1 MLNGSNTIISCLE
14 SLEKQQGYIL
24 EVLISD
30 DSSIDDSL
38 SLISSYQ
45 KRTGLSIRV
54 MRNPNCKGISSNCN
68 FLART
73 AKGNLIKFLFQDD
86 LIDDDFFSKML
97 LPFKENSNVSL
108 VFCNRRLKLES
119 DSKESL
125 EIYEGCRD
133 LSAKWSKLN
142 SIQDGFDLFEDPCFL
157 DAPINKIGEPSS
169 TIVSKKHFV
178 KVGGFSED
186 FKQLLDLELWFKLF
200 AVGKVAFV
208 NKELSTFRI
217 HQQQE
222 SHKNLINDPSSRE
235 AIKLY
240 LSLLT
245 DPLYTQISSHAKLKI
260 CKKLM
265 LASVG
270 DKIDAEVFNRKVLDL
285 NEVFNRKVFDLN
297 NIIDD
302 KESEITKKSNRINF
316 MEGTMVWKFR
326 RSYMKFYYLYKKV
339 FERSGKIINPPN
351 LLNFKSFKNLHFP
364 RFSEIKFTIII
375 CYHNNFEETYLCL
388 ESILKNTSDVNYE
401 VILVDDYSHEN
412 QEFSSCLHNIKII
425 RNEKNLGFLLSCN
438 KGALSAIGEYLVFL
452 NNDTQVDKNWLYASL
467 SLLKNKNIGA
477 VGSRLLYPNGIL
489 QEAGGIIWN
498 DATGCNYGKGED
510 PALPEYNFVRE
521 VDYCS
526 GASLITP
533 KTVFNSMGGFSE
545 EFEPAYYED
554 TDYCFRLKSLGL
566 KVFYQPDSV
575 VYHYEGLS
583 CGTNLNEGV
592 KSYQLKNASFFRAKW
607 KHQLLNHLEPQST
620 FEGKYKSANSHGNKI
635 SILVI
640 DSYAPRFDRESGSN
654 RLLNIIKILK
664 DLGYH
669 VIFFPDNQ
677 FGEQPYTHMLCQLG
691 VEVIYKIDE
700 SYLTLVE
707 LKKRIKLIDFAWI
720 CRPQLFKKYYKYLI
734 KNKNLFL
741 IYDTIDL
748 HFQRIKREWELK
760 GSSSKELE
768 KKWKKSLALE
778 QNCSSKASLTITVT
792 HDEKKVVDNWR
803 AKCSVVPNIHKPT
816 SMQIPSFGEREG
828 LLFIGSYLHPPNVD
842 SVIWLCEEIMPQV
855 WERNPNINLTL
866 LGSNPTDKVLSYKT
880 DKVFVPGFIHDVK
893 PYFQRAKLFLSPLRY
908 GAGMKGK
915 IGQSMALG
923 LPVIT
928 TKVGAEGMNLVHDMN
943 SMIAESSKDFVSNIC
958 SLYTDE
964 KNWNKLSQK
973 SLEHIEQ
980 FSPERVSREIKKII
994 TRHLDE

>member
-1 MLNGSNTIISCLE
+1 LLNGRETIIACLE
-14 SLEKQQGYIL
+14 SLEKQHRYIH
-24 EVLISD
+24 EVLVSD
-30 DSSIDDSL
+30 DGSRDDSF
-38 SLISSYQ
+38 SLISRYQ
-45 KRTGLSIRV
+45 KRTKLNIRV
-54 MRNPNCKGISSNCN
+54 IRNPNSTGISTNCN
-68 FLART
+68 FLAST
-73 AKGNLIKFLFQDD
+73 ACGDLIKFLFQDD
-86 LIDDDFFSKML
+86 LIDDDFFSNML
-97 LPFKENSNVSL
+97 LPFTENSNVSL

-133 LSAKWSKLN
+133 LSAKWSKLK
-142 SIQDGFDLFEDPCFL
+142 STQDGFELLEDPYLL
-157 DAPINKIGEPSS
+157 DAPINKVGEPSS

-186 FKQLLDLELWFKLF
+186 FKQLLDLDLWFKLF

-217 HQQQE
+217 HHQQE
-222 SHKNLINDPSSRE
+222 SHKNLINNTSSRE

-265 LASVG
+265 LSAVG

-285 NEVFNRKVFDLN
+285 N

-302 KESEITKKSNRINF
+302 KEAEITKKSNRINF

-326 RSYMKFYYLYKKV
+326 RCYMKFYYLYKKV
-339 FERSGKIINPPN
+339 FERGGKIINPPN

-364 RFSEIKFTIII
+364 RFSEINFSIII

-388 ESILKNTSDVNYE
+388 ESILKNITDVNYE

-412 QEFSSCLHNIKII
+412 QEFSSCLYNTKII
-425 RNEKNLGFLLSCN
+425 KNEKNLGFLLSCN
-438 KGALSAIGEYLVFL
+438 KGALSAVGEYLVFL

-477 VGSRLLYPNGIL
+477 VGSKLLYPSGHL

-533 KTVFNSMGGFSE
+533 RTVFNSMGGFSGK
-545 EFEPAYYED
+545 FEPAYYED
-554 TDYCFRLKSLGL
+554 TDYCFRLKSEGL

-583 CGTNLNEGV
+583 CGTNLNEGI
-592 KSYQLKNASFFRAKW
+592 KSYQLKNASFFRKKW
-607 KHQLLNHLEPQST
+607 KHQLLNHLEAQST
-620 FEGKYKSANSHGNKI
+620 FEGKYKGANSHGNKI

-664 DLGYH
+664 DLEYH
-669 VIFFPDNQ
+669 VIFFPDNE
-677 FGEQPYTHMLCQLG
+677 FGEQPYTQMLCQLG

-700 SYLTLVE
+700 SYSTVVE
-707 LKKRIKLIDFAWI
+707 LKKRIQLIDVAWI
-720 CRPQLFKKYYKYLI
+720 CRPQLFKKYYKHLI

-760 GSSSKELE
+760 DSSSKKLE

-778 QNCSSKASLTITVT
+778 RNCSSKASLTITVT
-792 HDEKKVVDNWR
+792 HDEKKVVDDWG
-803 AKCSVVPNIHKPT
+803 AKCSVVPNIHKPS

-842 SVIWLCEEIMPQV
+842 SVIWLCEEIMPEV
-855 WERNPNINLTL
+855 WERNPKINLTL
-866 LGSNPTDKVLSYKT
+866 LGSNPTDKVLSYKN

-893 PYFQRAKLFLSPLRY
+893 PYFERAKIFLSPLRY

-943 SMIAESSKDFVSNIC
+943 SMIAESSKDFVAAIC

-964 KNWNKLSQK
+964 KSWNRLSQK
-973 SLEHIEQ
+973 SLEHMDQ
-980 FSPERVSREIKKII
+980 FSPEVVSGEIKRVIAR
-994 TRHLDE
+994 T